1 MRTTLLLCFFFVGI
15 TILTA
20 QVPEDVIRLSW
31 HHHQGSARYM
41 ATGGTMGSLGGDITA
56 TFVNPAGLGL
66 YKTREFVFSPSILNH
81 RSSALYRDSSLITKN
96 SHYNQGPIGW
106 VIGMPGFIQKDIHT
120 TVSIAFN
127 QHASFNNRI
136 QYAGNN
142 NFSSFSEQFAEEF
155 ANSGYSVGSVLN
167 SNSPLP
173 YTAAPALNTYLID
186 TVRINGLLQVKA
198 TPEYLL
204 DAGGSVRQE
213 MNRIQSGGLY
223 ELGLALATNVRE
235 KWLYGATL
243 GIPIIRYQDKSTFR
257 ESDATGDTS
266 NRFESFT
273 YTDDFRTTGS
283 GIQMKLG
290 VIYRPADYIRLG
302 FAFHTPGVHILKDT
316 RSTTLETRLENPVK
330 TFYETSATFTNGQP
344 GESEYSYTSPWKAMV
359 SASYVFR
366 ELADVRRQRAFIS
379 ADLEYVR
386 HQASRFQSAN
396 EAPTAEETSYF
407 KALNQVIKNEYRG
420 GINVRVGG
428 ELKFNVIMG
437 RLGFAYYSN
446 PYRDAAF
453 KANRMLL
460 SGGIGYRNKGIFID
474 LTYVHARIR
483 NVDLPYRL
491 ENRANTFANLR
502 QQIGTISGTLGFK
515 F

>member
-1 MRTTLLLCFFFVGI
+1 MSISLLS
-15 TILTA
+15 A

-66 YKTREFVFSPSILNH
+66 YKTREFVFSPSMLTH
-81 RSSALYRDSSLITKN
+81 RSNATYRDSSLITKN
-96 SHYNQGPIGW
+96 NRYNQGPIGW
-106 VIGMPGFIQKDIHT
+106 VIGMPGMVQKDIHT
-120 TVSIAFN
+120 TFAIAFN
-127 QHASFNNRI
+127 QTAAMNQQVR
-136 QYAGNN
+136 YAGLN

-155 ANSGYSVGSVLN
+155 SKSGYSIGSVL
-167 SNSPLP
+167 STNSPLP

-186 TVRINGLLQVKA
+186 TIRINGALQVKA
-198 TPEYLL
+198 APEFLL
-204 DAGGSVRQE
+204 DSGGQVQQT
-213 MNRIQSGGLY
+213 MNRNQSGGFY
-223 ELGLALATNVRE
+223 ELGFALATNVRE
-235 KWLYGATL
+235 KWLFGATL
-243 GIPIIRYQDKSTFR
+243 GVPIIRYHNVSTFH
-257 ESDATGDTS
+257 EADASGDTS

-273 YTDDFRTTGS
+273 YTDDFRSSGS
-283 GIQMKLG
+283 GVQLKLG
-290 VIYRPADYIRLG
+290 AIYRPVEYIRLG
-302 FAFHTPGVHILKDT
+302 IAFHTPGIHLLKDT
-316 RSTTLETRLENPVK
+316 RTTTLETRLENPVK
-330 TFYETSATFTNGQP
+330 TFTESSTTFTSGQP
-344 GESEYSYTSPWKAMV
+344 GVSEYSYTSPWKAMI

-366 ELADVRRQRAFIS
+366 ELEDVRRQRAFIS
-379 ADLEYVR
+379 CDLEYVR

-396 EAPTAEETSYF
+396 EAPTVEETAYF

-453 KANRMLL
+453 KANRMLF

-474 LTYVHARIR
+474 LTYVHACIR

-491 ENRANTFANLR
+491 ENRANTFANIR
-502 QQIGTISGTLGFK
+502 QNLGTISGTLGFK